1 MVNFE
6 GPKKPLTLKKILSS
20 RYNNLYTNRKPL
32 SIWYKYTCF
41 KNNLSDPRVDN
52 KNNDKD
58 PTRFHFSL
66 SVSHDP
72 PQKIKIKT
80 KKKFFYDHP
89 PIPPSKKKWKKQ
101 KNFNHIAN

>member
-1 MVNFE
+1 MV
-6 GPKKPLTLKKILSS
+6 
-20 RYNNLYTNRKPL
+20 YT
-32 SIWYKYTCF
+32 
-41 KNNLSDPRVDN
+41 RVDN

-80 KKKFFYDHP
+80 KKKIFYDHP